1 MRYIGAVRNRSSF
14 GENWVLTVGTTWL
27 RQVGGRAIDLLF
39 PPGCVVCGVEL
50 ERLPDDVALCK
61 ECREALPR
69 TTWATCV
76 RCAARVPEIPGS
88 TPDCKHCR
96 DHKIQFDQTWA
107 LGAYD
112 GLLRDLVLEMKE
124 DASGRVAKAFGK
136 LIALRWG
143 AEIGAFQPDS
153 IVPIPMHAWR
163 RWSRRANPAAA
174 LAASLGHQLGLGVEA
189 KLLQWRRDASAQV
202 GLSQRGRFR
211 NMRGVMQVRRGYRL
225 DAPRVLVVDDILT
238 TGATCSEAARAL
250 KRAGAAQVTVA
261 VVGRT
266 TGI

>member
-1 MRYIGAVRNRSSF
+1 MPS
-14 GENWVLTVGTTWL
+14 LGTTWL
-27 RQVGGRAIDLLF
+27 REVGGRALDLLF
-39 PPGCVVCGVEL
+39 PLGCVVCGVEL
-50 ERLPDDVALCK
+50 EELPGGVAVCDV
-61 ECREALPR
+61 CREALPR
-69 TTWATCV
+69 ITWATCV

-96 DHKIQFDQTWA
+96 DHKIQFDQTLA

-124 DASGRVAKAFGK
+124 DASGRLAKVFGE

-143 AEIGAFQPDS
+143 KVTRALKPDVV
-153 IVPIPMHAWR
+153 VPIPMHAWR
-163 RWSRRANPAAA
+163 RLSRRANPAAA
-174 LAASLGHQLGLGVEA
+174 LAASLGRQLGLGVEA

-202 GLSQRGRFR
+202 GLSQQGRFR

-250 KRAGAAQVTVA
+250 KQAGAVQVTVA
-261 VVGRT
+261 IVGRT